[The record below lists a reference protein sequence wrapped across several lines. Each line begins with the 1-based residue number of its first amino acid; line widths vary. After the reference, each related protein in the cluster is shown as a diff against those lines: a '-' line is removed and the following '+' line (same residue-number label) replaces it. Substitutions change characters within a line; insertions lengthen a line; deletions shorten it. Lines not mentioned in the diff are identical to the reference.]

1 MLLLLLGSACARQ
14 TAGIIQFAEFMELGS
29 KISVLQGGYTIQ
41 RYQTIY
47 KPCIYLVTFILAMIV
62 FSIDIGLLTSVLRTY
77 PKLIFN
83 LD

>member
-1 MLLLLLGSACARQ
+1 MLLGSACAKQ
-14 TAGIIQFAEFMELGS
+14 TAGIIQFAEFVELGY

-47 KPCIYLVTFILAMIV
+47 KPCIYITTFCLAMTV
-62 FSIDIGLLTSVLRTY
+62 FSIDLGLLASVLRTY
-77 PKLIFN
+77 PKLTFN